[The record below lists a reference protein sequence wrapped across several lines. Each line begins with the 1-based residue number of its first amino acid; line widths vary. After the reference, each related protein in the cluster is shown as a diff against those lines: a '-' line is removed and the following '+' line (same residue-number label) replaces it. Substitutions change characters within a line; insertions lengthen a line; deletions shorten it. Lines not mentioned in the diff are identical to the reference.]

1 MEIERLESMIYRSL
15 DKQYSHIHS
24 KKRLRVPN
32 IKNVINYNW
41 IEVRHNEKCEY
52 NVNHIPNHDG
62 NQAHLPS
69 LSRYRRKLSLSLTS
83 YPVILSYKTKKR
95 IFEEVQKKND
105 NIFSDIKANDLELW
119 MVKIRNDS
127 EDDFLNLVLDEKN
140 EGMKLLEEYISE
152 CWDEKILPKKGMT
165 HVIVNSP
172 LLLKNQE
179 LERTNQELERMNR
192 EMDQLVQQT
201 ADLSINPKHV
211 GFTKFGDMLAE
222 LKSRPVFY
230 GKTILQLAF
239 RNGYIHEEGWAYI
252 EYKKLF
258 HPSVNTFVKTLLNL
272 SNSPGPDQLKRFSVG
287 NISYDDMPRR
297 ERRRNL
303 QGVVNRQNQ
312 DGQNLLDNQN
322 NRA

>member
-1 MEIERLESMIYRSL
+1 
-15 DKQYSHIHS
+15 
-24 KKRLRVPN
+24 
-32 IKNVINYNW
+32 
-41 IEVRHNEKCEY
+41 
-52 NVNHIPNHDG
+52 
-62 NQAHLPS
+62 
-69 LSRYRRKLSLSLTS
+69 
-83 YPVILSYKTKKR
+83 
-95 IFEEVQKKND
+95 
-105 NIFSDIKANDLELW
+105 

-239 RNGYIHEEGWAYI
+239 RNGYIHEGNE
-252 EYKKLF
+252 
-258 HPSVNTFVKTLLNL
+258 VKFTT
-272 SNSPGPDQLKRFSVG
+272 D
-287 NISYDDMPRR
+287 
-297 ERRRNL
+297 
-303 QGVVNRQNQ
+303 NRPEVK
-312 DGQNLLDNQN
+312 
-322 NRA
+322 